1 MLASWALKYLAT
13 LGNTGQGTTGSHLGA
28 QATLANTDADLAAP
42 RQAVA
47 AGLLDGHIACP
58 MPVTIGWEM
67 LV

>member
-1 MLASWALKYLAT
+1 MSGYTWNRMYLNVHCVAEDVVQIPG
-13 LGNTGQGTTGSHLGA
+13 L
-28 QATLANTDADLAAP
+28 
-42 RQAVA
+42 QAVA